1 MGSKLKRT
9 LPLSLAIIFVNKLF
23 PEREGATKRR
33 ERGMRGGEREE
44 WIIEWAPRGRIHKF
58 ITACNTP
65 NKLAFNLKKRE
76 GKLISRKKEDIK
88 RKKD

>member
-44 WIIEWAPRGRIHKF
+44 WIIE
-58 ITACNTP
+58 
-65 NKLAFNLKKRE
+65 
-76 GKLISRKKEDIK
+76 
-88 RKKD
+88 